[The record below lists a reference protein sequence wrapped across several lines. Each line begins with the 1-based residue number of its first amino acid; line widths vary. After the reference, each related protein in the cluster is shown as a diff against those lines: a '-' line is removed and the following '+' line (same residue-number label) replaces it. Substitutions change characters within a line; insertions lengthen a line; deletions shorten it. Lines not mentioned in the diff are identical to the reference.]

1 LRQGVSRNPDRAG
14 ETASG
19 RQRKSPSNT
28 AIQIQGAYDDDWLA
42 GRVVAITQLAAELDR
57 QTLQLALVSSP
68 SNGGQRA
75 SATPTWT
82 VFLLPVSACAIQSS
96 TLPRRDRTC

>member
-1 LRQGVSRNPDRAG
+1 MRQGASKNPDRAG

-28 AIQIQGAYDDDWLA
+28 AIQIQDAYDDDWLA

-57 QTLQLALVSSP
+57 QTLQLALRIVP
-68 SNGGQRA
+68 VQWWAARLGDAHLDGLLAAGQRMRNPIQHSA
-75 SATPTWT
+75 SP
-82 VFLLPVSACAIQSS
+82 
-96 TLPRRDRTC
+96 